1 MSNESIPSRKGEPA
15 GAQAASAPS
24 PPSTSTRQ
32 GHERPAPSQRAP
44 RRPALAAAFALAL
57 GAPACSGID
66 AGVEYPGDLPAIDRY
81 LLTPENGPDAPL
93 ALGEFK
99 IGPETCS
106 GVDTHPVTQKLSP
119 EDLSRFL
126 AAQGAGSITPKLAR
140 SNLYWFDFPAR
151 DKSFVRLRLAV
162 LEDAKH
168 ATQDLHDAVLQ
179 HGPGWWGVRRSNLAV
194 LAPKANLR
202 EAMAF
207 AIKYK
212 LVCWGVFTYAANDD
226 AYVVPGPYAEL

>member
-1 MSNESIPSRKGEPA
+1 MSNESKPSREGAPA
-15 GAQAASAPS
+15 GAPAASAPC
-24 PPSTSTRQ
+24 PPFRMSLHR
-32 GHERPAPSQRAP
+32 ERPAPSRRAP
-44 RRPALAAAFALAL
+44 RCPARAAALALAL
-57 GAPACSGID
+57 GVPACSGID
-66 AGVEYPGDLPAIDRY
+66 AGVEYPSDLPDPKRF
-81 LLTPENGPDAPL
+81 LLTPENGPDPSL
-93 ALGEFK
+93 TLGEFK
-99 IGPETCS
+99 VGPETCKD
-106 GVDTHPVTQKLSP
+106 VDTHPVTQKLSP

-126 AAQGAGSITPKLAR
+126 SAQGAGSIAPKQAR
-140 SNLYWFDFPAR
+140 SNLYWFDFPAS

-162 LEDAKH
+162 LEDSKH

-194 LAPKANLR
+194 LAPKASLR